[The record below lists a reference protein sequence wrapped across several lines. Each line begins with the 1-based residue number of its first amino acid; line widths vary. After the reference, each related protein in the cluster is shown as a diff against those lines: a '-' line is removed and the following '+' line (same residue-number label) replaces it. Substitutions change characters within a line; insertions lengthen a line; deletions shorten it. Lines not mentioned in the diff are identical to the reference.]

1 MINRHLRHLKSPSL
15 RGYVG
20 QRQGYQSFI
29 AKSSNFAIKKGC
41 SCHVKMVLCSSLKTQ
56 RVLMVVIYTHLK
68 HGENRPIRVKLAR
81 IFLQNIGSSL

>member
-20 QRQGYQSFI
+20 QPQGYQSFI

-41 SCHVKMVLCSSLKTQ
+41 SCHVKMVSCSSLKTQ

-68 HGENRPIRVKLAR
+68 HGENRPIPVKLAR
-81 IFLQNIGSSL
+81 IFFYEM